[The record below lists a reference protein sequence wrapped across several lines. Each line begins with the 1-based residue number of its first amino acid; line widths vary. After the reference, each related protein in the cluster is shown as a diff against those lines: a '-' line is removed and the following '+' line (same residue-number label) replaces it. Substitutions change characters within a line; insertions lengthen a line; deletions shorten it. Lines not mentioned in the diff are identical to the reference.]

1 MDGSRKGSDEFPET
15 EPMLAMEMPK
25 DTLDRRQPPTPNGTA
40 DADLEHSPLFL
51 PQPTRPSLS
60 RVSSY
65 GSTISNLDAID
76 PEAAASAAGKI
87 PVRGFRG
94 WVNENTGILIIALAQ
109 LFFSCMNVS
118 AKLLSGYGVPAL
130 EIVFVRMSITYV
142 LSIAYMWHNGIPD
155 FILGPPGIRL
165 LLIIRGAIGFWGLF
179 GIYYSLQYLSL
190 SDATT
195 ITFMAPIL
203 AGILA
208 WWFLGE
214 PYTRVEACGGLVS
227 FLGVVLIAR
236 PASLFSHPASSPS
249 PSPSPSGGSGVIGS
263 EAMLSEADQTH
274 RLYALG
280 IALLGV
286 LGAAGAYTAIRAI
299 GKRAH
304 PLISVSYFALY
315 STIFSCILSLI
326 FRTPFHFP
334 LDPIP
339 IVLLLVI
346 GVSGFA
352 AQFLLTMGL
361 QREKAGRGTM
371 MVYLQCVIAFL
382 GEWAIW
388 GHVPDIWS
396 WLGATFVLGGA
407 IWVAIT
413 KAKKAEGEKMEEAR
427 DAEVR
432 MPLQRVLSEAGPSAS
447 LDRVR

>member
-1 MDGSRKGSDEFPET
+1 ND
-15 EPMLAMEMPK
+15 
-25 DTLDRRQPPTPNGTA
+25 
-40 DADLEHSPLFL
+40 
-51 PQPTRPSLS
+51 
-60 RVSSY
+60 
-65 GSTISNLDAID
+65 
-76 PEAAASAAGKI
+76 
-87 PVRGFRG
+87 
-94 WVNENTGILIIALAQ
+94 NTGILIIALAQ
-109 LFFSCMNVS
+109 LFFSCMNIS

-142 LSIAYMWHNGIPD
+142 LSIAYMWHNDIPD

-236 PASLFSHPASSPS
+236 PASLFSHTQDAPVSSPS
-249 PSPSPSGGSGVIGS
+249 NDPGVIGS
-263 EAMLSEADQTH
+263 EAVSEADQTH

-326 FRTPFHFP
+326 FHTPFHFP
-334 LDPIP
+334 LNPIP
-339 IVLLLVI
+339 IILLLVI

-352 AQFLLTMGL
+352 AQFFLTMGL

-382 GEWAIW
+382 GEWAVW

-413 KAKKAEGEKMEEAR
+413 KAKKGE
-427 DAEVR
+427 
-432 MPLQRVLSEAGPSAS
+432 
-447 LDRVR
+447 